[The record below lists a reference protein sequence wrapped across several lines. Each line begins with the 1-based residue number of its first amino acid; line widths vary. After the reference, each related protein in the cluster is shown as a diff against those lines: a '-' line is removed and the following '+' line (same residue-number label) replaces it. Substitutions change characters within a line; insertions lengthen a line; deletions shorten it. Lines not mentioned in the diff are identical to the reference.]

1 MYHKIFISKELKKKL
16 NSKILWVTGSP
27 RSGTTVIG
35 NLIASLKNTEYF
47 YEPGMFSAILPML
60 KKINTKLFIFLFES
74 YFYLELIKNGLNKR
88 NINLNSSDES
98 FYLNFKNKK
107 DLNLRKSF
115 DVHNNN
121 KQKIPNIIIK
131 TPNFL
136 KEIMYLK
143 KNYNFNVIFV
153 DRKPLEVIN
162 SLVQKKWWSKNLNR
176 NLIIIEY
183 KKRYYPYWLKKNKYK
198 FWHSL
203 NEYEKCAMQIIYEKK
218 TLKKNKKI
226 FVVRYTD
233 LVNDPKKFIINI
245 AKKYNMQLS
254 KKTLSLLK
262 KVKKNKKKD
271 LSFIEKRIR
280 VKILKQ
286 LYN

>member
-1 MYHKIFISKELKKKL
+1 
-16 NSKILWVTGSP
+16 
-27 RSGTTVIG
+27 
-35 NLIASLKNTEYF
+35 
-47 YEPGMFSAILPML
+47 MFSAILPML

-198 FWHSL
+198 FWQSL